1 MNPFTGWPCLYE
13 PNPKNEELC
22 EQTMRN
28 QNTGPKNQARKPNHN
43 PERQAHRT
51 DTRPAGPD
59 RKRPVV
65 HEAYLPRTKITLT
78 KEEVVSDYRIGMIS
92 RTASLVGRKEVLT
105 GKAKFGIF
113 GDGKE
118 VPQLAMARAFR
129 NGDFRSGYYR
139 DQTFMLAA
147 GMTTLEA
154 FFGQLYAD
162 TDPRHEPASSG
173 RMMNAHFATPLVNE
187 DGSFLNHLQ
196 SKNSSADI
204 SPTAGQM
211 SRALGLAYASKLYR
225 QVPELKN
232 AAKGFSNAGSE
243 ICFATIGDASTSE
256 GIFFEA
262 LNAAGVLQV
271 PLVMSVWDDG
281 YGISVPR
288 EFQTTRGSI
297 SAALSGF
304 ASDREGEG
312 FIIETAKG
320 WDYLGLVDCYLSATI
335 QVRRTHKPAL
345 IHVTEVTQ
353 PQGHSTSGSHERYKN
368 ESRLQWE
375 KDFCCMT
382 RMRNW
387 IVTSGIASPE
397 ELDTI
402 DAAART
408 EVERARNTA
417 WQNFQRP
424 IVEECESAIEIIRA
438 MVAQI
443 PGIRFPKPDAAEAV
457 AAELARLAESL
468 ERAKLGTLY
477 RRQVQASLHRAQSLL
492 VGVDADSRRA
502 LDDLLCSIR
511 LQNHA
516 RFNSHLLSES
526 KDSPLLKSSLPA
538 IFHTG
543 ASSSPGRIDESEY
556 VDGRVVL
563 LRCFEHHLETNPRFF
578 ALGEDVGKL
587 GDVNLVFEGLSA
599 KFGDLRVS
607 DTGIREATILGQ
619 GIGCA
624 LRGLRPLVDI
634 QYLDYLLYAL
644 QVMSDDLATTHYR
657 TAGIQK
663 CPVIVR
669 TKGHRLEGI
678 WHTGSPLGMIL
689 SACRGMHICVPRNM
703 TQAAGMY
710 NVLLNSD
717 DPALVIEVLNGY
729 RLKERVPTNVGSFRV
744 ALGEPEIL
752 RQGHD
757 LTLVTYGACCRIA
770 CEAAAFLSQWHRV
783 EVEVIDVQTL
793 LPFDRP
799 RTIRESLKKTNK
811 LLIVDED
818 VPGGA
823 SAFLYREILETQ
835 QGFHWLEALPRTL
848 TAQPNR
854 AAYASD
860 GDYFCKP
867 SAENIIDAALGI
879 MHEIMPQAFPV
890 SDPRTAE
897 LWQHAGN
904 ELPTN

>member
-1 MNPFTGWPCLYE
+1 
-13 PNPKNEELC
+13 
-22 EQTMRN
+22 MRN
-28 QNTGPKNQARKPNHN
+28 QNTGSKNQARKPNQN
-43 PERQAHRT
+43 PERHTQRVNNP
-51 DTRPAGPD
+51 PAGTD
-59 RKRPVV
+59 RKRPPAS
-65 HEAYLPRTKITLT
+65 EAYLPRTKITLT
-78 KEEVVSDYRIGMIS
+78 KEEVLSDFRIGTLS
-92 RTASLVGRKEVLT
+92 RAASLVGRKEVLT

-139 DQTFMLAA
+139 DQTFMLAT

-154 FFGQLYAD
+154 FFAQLYAD

-173 RMMNAHFATPLVNE
+173 RMMNAHFATPLVND
-187 DGSFLNHLQ
+187 DGSFINQLQ

-225 QVPELKN
+225 QIPALK
-232 AAKGFSNAGSE
+232 ALSKGFSSGGSE

-271 PLVMSVWDDG
+271 PLMMSVWDDG

-297 SAALSGF
+297 STALSGF

-312 FIIETAKG
+312 FIIETVKG
-320 WDYLGLVDCYLSATI
+320 WDYLALVDCYLSATI

-353 PQGHSTSGSHERYKN
+353 PQGHSTSGSHERYKS

-375 KDFCCMT
+375 KDFCCMA
-382 RMRNW
+382 RMRTW
-387 IVTSGIASPE
+387 IVGAGIATSE

-402 DAAART
+402 ESSART
-408 EVERARNTA
+408 EVERARNAA
-417 WQNFQRP
+417 WQRFQQP
-424 IVEECESAIEIIRA
+424 IIDECERAIQAIRSIGA
-438 MVAQI
+438 IQDARATGTQLPSFAAGAQDSSNAI
-443 PGIRFPKPDAAEAV
+443 AT
-457 AAELARLAESL
+457 ELNSLAEYL
-468 ERAKLGTLY
+468 EKAKRGTLY
-477 RRQVQASLHRAQSLL
+477 RRQVQATLHRVQSILARI
-492 VGVDADSRRA
+492 DSSSRRVV
-502 LDDLLCSIR
+502 DDLLRDLRI
-511 LQNHA
+511 QNHS

-526 KDSPLLKSSLPA
+526 KDSPLLKTSVAPTFSS
-538 IFHTG
+538 TVSG
-543 ASSSPGRIDESEY
+543 ASAVSVALERSDDSDT

-563 LRCFEHHLETNPRFF
+563 QKCFEHHLETNPRFF

-587 GDVNLVFEGLSA
+587 GDVNLVFEGLNA

-634 QYLDYLLYAL
+634 QYLDYLIYAL
-644 QVMSDDLATTHYR
+644 QVMSDDLATAHYR
-657 TAGIQK
+657 SAGIQK

-689 SACRGMHICVPRNM
+689 SACRGMHVCVPRNM

-752 RQGHD
+752 REGRNI
-757 LTLVTYGACCRIA
+757 TLVTYGACCRIA
-770 CEAAAFLSQWHRV
+770 LDAAAFLSQWHSID
-783 EVEVIDVQTL
+783 VEVIDVQTL

-799 RTIRESLKKTNK
+799 QTILQSLKKTSK

-823 SAFLYREILETQ
+823 SAYLYREILETQ

-867 SAENIIDAALGI
+867 SAENIVDSALSI
-879 MHEIMPQAFPV
+879 MHEIRPQQYPIP
-890 SDPRTAE
+890 DPLTAD
-897 LWQHAGN
+897 LWQRSSN
-904 ELPTN
+904 NLSQN

>member
-1 MNPFTGWPCLYE
+1 
-13 PNPKNEELC
+13 
-22 EQTMRN
+22 MRN
-28 QNTGPKNQARKPNHN
+28 QNTGSKNQTRKPHQN
-43 PERQAHRT
+43 PERQAQRT
-51 DTRPAGPD
+51 DTQAAGAE
-59 RKRPVV
+59 RKRPIPN
-65 HEAYLPRTKITLT
+65 EAYLPRTKITLT
-78 KEEVVSDYRIGMIS
+78 KEEVLSDFRIGTLS
-92 RTASLVGRKEVLT
+92 RAASLVGRKEVLT

-147 GMTTLEA
+147 GMTTLDA
-154 FFGQLYAD
+154 FFAQLYAD

-187 DGSFLNHLQ
+187 DGSFLNQLQ

-225 QVPELKN
+225 QIPALK
-232 AAKGFSNAGSE
+232 AVSKGFSSGGSE

-297 SAALSGF
+297 STALSGF

-312 FIIETAKG
+312 YIIETVKG
-320 WDYLGLVDCYLSATI
+320 WDYLALVDCYLSAAI

-353 PQGHSTSGSHERYKN
+353 PQGHSTSGSHERYKS

-387 IVTSGIASPE
+387 IVSAGIASSE

-402 DAAART
+402 ESAARA

-417 WQNFQRP
+417 WQRFQQP
-424 IVEECESAIEIIRA
+424 IIDECERVIQCIRSFRSIRATGSQLPSIAVGAQDSSSAI
-438 MVAQI
+438 
-443 PGIRFPKPDAAEAV
+443 
-457 AAELARLAESL
+457 AAELENLADSL
-468 ERAKLGTLY
+468 EKAKRGTLY
-477 RRQVQASLHRAQSLL
+477 RRQVQATLHRAQSILAR
-492 VGVDADSRRA
+492 VDSNSRRI
-502 LDDLLCSIR
+502 LDDLLRDLR
-511 LQNHA
+511 LQNHS
-516 RFNSHLLSES
+516 RFNSHLMSES
-526 KDSPLLKSSLPA
+526 KDSPLLKTSVPA
-538 IFHTG
+538 TFNSG
-543 ASSSPGRIDESEY
+543 ASAAERIDDTDS

-563 LRCFEHHLETNPRFF
+563 LKCFEHHLETNPRFF

-587 GDVNLVFEGLSA
+587 GDVNLVFEGLNS
-599 KFGDLRVS
+599 KFGDFRVS

-634 QYLDYLLYAL
+634 QYLDYLIYAL
-644 QVMSDDLATTHYR
+644 QVMSDDLATAHYR

-729 RLKERVPTNVGSFRV
+729 RLKERVPTNVGTFRV

-752 RQGHD
+752 RQGRD

-770 CEAAAFLSQWHRV
+770 QDAAAFLSQWHGIDV
-783 EVEVIDVQTL
+783 EIIDVQTL

-799 RTIRESLKKTNK
+799 QTILQSLKKTNK

-823 SAFLYREILETQ
+823 SAFIYREILETQ

-867 SAENIIDAALGI
+867 SAENIVDSALSI
-879 MHEIMPQAFPV
+879 MHEIRPQQYPIP
-890 SDPRTAE
+890 DPLTAD
-897 LWQHAGN
+897 LWQRSSN
-904 ELPTN
+904 NLSQN